1 MTWVIRMTSKTVT
14 DGYIVAKY
22 DDRDK
27 AIQSL
32 MDVRDRYTEY
42 LRSPVVD
49 ARNIFSRFSDDST
62 KIILSWE

>member
-1 MTWVIRMTSKTVT
+1 MVWVIRMTNKTVT
-14 DGYIVAKY
+14 DGYILAKY

-32 MDVRDRYTEY
+32 RNVHERYSEY

-49 ARNIFSRFSDDST
+49 ARSIFRYSDEST
-62 KIILSWE
+62 KFILTW